1 MSKPALQWISGFM
14 HTARSGN
21 MTRAA
26 EQLNVTVSALS
37 HQMRRLEERMGRRL
51 MERGPRGIQLTPE
64 GQNLYLQLEPHYQ
77 AIEQLLNP
85 HTGSHGDRLT
95 LSALAS
101 MANAWLLPKLGEF
114 VRQHPDIQFNLD
126 SSARIVDFDKEFQ
139 IDAAIR
145 FGGGSWPGLQSHFLF
160 NEWISPAASP
170 ALIKQLGPI
179 KLDQLHKYP
188 LIDDPFGRWKRWCTH
203 FNLPEPKKFIAKF
216 NEAEGAHRA
225 SAEGVGIVLARHI
238 LATPL
243 IEAGRLRY
251 IGKLKM
257 LAEYQYYLVYP
268 ERSKNHRGLVH
279 FKQWLETQIKPEVA

>member
-1 MSKPALQWISGFM
+1 
-14 HTARSGN
+14 
-21 MTRAA
+21 
-26 EQLNVTVSALS
+26 
-37 HQMRRLEERMGRRL
+37 MRRLEERMGRRL

-64 GQNLYLQLEPHYQ
+64 GQNLFIQLEPHYQ
-77 AIEQLLNP
+77 AIERLLSP
-85 HTGSHGDRLT
+85 QTDSHGDRLT

-101 MANAWLLPKLGEF
+101 MANAWLLPRLGEF

-126 SSARIVDFDKEFQ
+126 SSARMVDFTKELQ
-139 IDAAIR
+139 IDAALR
-145 FGGGSWPGLQSHFLF
+145 FGGGRWPGLRSHFLF

-170 ALIKQLGPI
+170 ALIEQLGPI
-179 KLDQLHKYP
+179 KLDQLHQYP
-188 LIDDPFGRWKRWCTH
+188 LIDDPFGRWKRWCLH
-203 FNLPEPKKFIAKF
+203 FNLPEPKKFVAKF

-243 IEAGRLRY
+243 IEAGRLSY

-268 ERSKNHRGLVH
+268 ERSENHRGLMH
-279 FKQWLETQIKPEVA
+279 FKQWLEMQILKKAPLSAGKI